1 MTYQNDNATL
11 YKLQNED
18 ITTSGSCNASQR
30 GNFYSVYIPLEAR
43 PKDIQIN
50 DNIFT
55 DKVEALKLVKKTKKA
70 RFKHFQYYNE
80 ALDFASTGLLEL
92 SNQQQNEL
100 LINVSTSVGNEKSLF
115 KGPKP
120 QELVKLRKCIE
131 NGDEDAFTAAIW
143 ENPRYLVSSGD
154 TPSIL
159 QEGFRYNALHCAAK
173 AKNGPIADIILTT
186 ISNNN
191 FIRLLYGDDQNEN
204 IESRTQVLLDLYLNT
219 PDKGLNETPLH
230 FASKFGAVSVV
241 EVLVAF
247 PECDKTLKN
256 KYGHTPDMVKHL
268 IFLLLSYQTA
278 VII

>member
-1 MTYQNDNATL
+1 MNPQNNNATL
-11 YKLQNED
+11 EEVWDDEVACSK
-18 ITTSGSCNASQR
+18 SCSAQR
-30 GNFYSVYIPLEAR
+30 GNFYSVYVPLEAR
-43 PKDIQIN
+43 SKDIQIA

-80 ALDFASTGLLEL
+80 ALDFALTGLLEL
-92 SNQQQNEL
+92 SNQQNEV
-100 LINVSTSVGNEKSLF
+100 IKNVTAPVVSEKISLF

-131 NGDEDAFTAAIW
+131 SGDIEAFTSAIW

-173 AKNGPIADIILTT
+173 AKNGPIAEVILST
-186 ISNNN
+186 ISNYN
-191 FIRLLYGDDQNEN
+191 FIKLLYGDDQNEN

-230 FASKFGAVSVV
+230 FASKFGAVNVV
-241 EVLVAF
+241 EVLVTF

-256 KYGHTPDMVKHL
+256 KYGHTPDMVKYFSKIDQQL
-268 IFLLLSYQTA
+268 VL
-278 VII
+278 V